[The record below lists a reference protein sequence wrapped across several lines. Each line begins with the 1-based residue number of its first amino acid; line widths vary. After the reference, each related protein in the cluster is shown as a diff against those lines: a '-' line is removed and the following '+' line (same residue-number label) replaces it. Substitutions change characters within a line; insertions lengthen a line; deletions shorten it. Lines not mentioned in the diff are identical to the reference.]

1 MRRSRKPRPWQRE
14 PGWWSRGLQR
24 VQERFWAWRQS
35 RQARSERGVLDPD
48 SAFPEQRFTAGLELP
63 AGALQQSWSDD
74 PNTVTGLATEHW
86 LVEQALTPQR
96 VEERRLAPA
105 EEVPSDAVWEEESG
119 ESEEELEE
127 EELAEEDQ
135 VLEEFEESEEE
146 LAEDG
151 EEAFEEDSEE
161 EVVEEFELDVEV
173 KDTSGSPRGPLELSG
188 ESPPASPAT
197 PVPDPADS
205 TTSPPVSCSSPPSP
219 FEVPVQLPTTPSHFG
234 AASPATEEEDSERLK
249 VKLQRLEMELAALWQ
264 QIEDDKKATE
274 ACHLEALQFMAQGD
288 CLAEGLAAERERRR
302 ELSGS
307 KQAKQHED
315 DDCRYWADAPF
326 LAFREVSPCDVAAE
340 LRRLQ
345 AFVEAQDVQV
355 LRLEGQ
361 LARQRRAADAVIRKL
376 SAAREHV
383 LSQRRQTTE
392 LQEALKEVS
401 AGPFLEAGLG
411 DGVVQCHL
419 EPSSPS
425 LFAPTGRKRPTLLL
439 PAPTPAVCRSQ
450 LRV

>member
-1 MRRSRKPRPWQRE
+1 MSSRKPRPSQRE
-14 PGWWSRGLQR
+14 PGWWSRGLRR
-24 VQERFWAWRQS
+24 VQERFWTWRQS

-63 AGALQQSWSDD
+63 TGALQQSWLDD
-74 PNTVTGLATEHW
+74 PNTGTGRSLATEHW
-86 LVEQALTPQR
+86 TLEQALTPQR
-96 VEERRLAPA
+96 VEERRQAPA
-105 EEVPSDAVWEEESG
+105 EEEPSDAAWEEENG
-119 ESEEELEE
+119 ESEEEELEE

-135 VLEEFEESEEE
+135 LLEEFEESEEE

-151 EEAFEEDSEE
+151 EEAFEEDLEE
-161 EVVEEFELDVEV
+161 LVEDSELDVEV
-173 KDTSGSPRGPLELSG
+173 KDTSASPRSPLEFSG

-197 PVPDPADS
+197 PVPHQADS
-205 TTSPPVSCSSPPSP
+205 KTSPPVSCSSPLSP
-219 FEVPVQLPTTPSHFG
+219 LEVPAQLSTTPSHFG
-234 AASPATEEEDSERLK
+234 AASPAKEEDAERLK
-249 VKLQRLEMELAALWQ
+249 VKLQRLEMELAAMWQ

-274 ACHLEALQFMAQGD
+274 ACHLEALQFMSQGD
-288 CLAEGLAAERERRR
+288 CLAEGLAAERERLR

-307 KQAKQHED
+307 KQAKQHD

-361 LARQRRAADAVIRKL
+361 LTRRRRAADAVIRKL

-411 DGVVQCHL
+411 DGALHL
-419 EPSSPS
+419 EPSSTP

-450 LRV
+450 LRA